1 MKTKV
6 VTLAF
11 TAIFLSLFL
20 TVFPKTGLG
29 FPAQQPNS
37 QAETLQKVVSSLEN
51 QFDVSITIDVQ
62 ASETVKVESSEK
74 IINSPSIEKAL
85 DLLVKGT
92 DLKYRKLRSDYY
104 VISASPVKNA
114 TPAVDDTIK
123 QKQHQGRVISGMVTF
138 QSDNTPITGATV
150 LVKGT
155 TNGTITDLDGHYQ
168 ITVGDNDKVLEFS
181 FMGMRTETVKIGNKS
196 KIDVSMK
203 EDAFGLD
210 EVIVAG
216 VAANTPK
223 KNLTISVTK
232 VGDDKLNSGPA
243 PSTVQALQG
252 KVAGVTVVQAGGL
265 PGSGAAIRLRGSTSL
280 LGNQAP
286 MIVLDGIITNTNLA
300 DINVNDIE
308 SLEVVKG
315 AAAAALYGSRAGN
328 GVIVI
333 TTKRGKNTD
342 NKTSFT
348 FRTEYGIQQ
357 IPHYIQQ
364 ATHHPY
370 KLADDWEEHTDYT
383 KYKGVLYD
391 SLGNILIGNR
401 KVTDSAWADQ
411 PYARLIDHQKKFFH
425 NGVYTN
431 NYLSAAGSKKG
442 VNFLIS
448 YERNRQQGIVFSTGG
463 YTRNNLRVNL
473 DYHLS
478 PKLKLSTSNLMIFTK
493 SNNPGSYKSFNDL
506 LFVSPDVD
514 LEAPND
520 DGTPY
525 KILPDPWSVAENP
538 LYPLYYRDKLAKRT
552 SLIGNVIG
560 TWNPFTWISVNAKY
574 TYEFRSKYW
583 NTYTPKGYLAGNGQT
598 IGGSLYKSN
607 YAEMNNNFQFTANL
621 NKQFGDFTAKLKLSY
636 LYESSSYND
645 YWVLGKDFVVTGVP
659 QLGNTDPTKASMDSY
674 EGKIVAI
681 NYFGILDADY
691 KDKYLV
697 SALFRY
703 DASSLFGPNVRW
715 NPYYRFSLG
724 YRISEDVTINGID
737 ELKVRASIGTSGQ
750 RPGFSY
756 QYETYNVTN
765 GNVIPGN
772 LGNKDLRPS
781 ETTEI
786 EIGLNVDFLSIFSFE
801 GTYSQSVTD
810 GAFALAPLP
819 SHLGFPNQWQ
829 NVGTMGAKVWEAS
842 LNGRFF
848 SAKHFSWNMNI
859 NFDRIRQKVISIDIP
874 EYTTGPRH
882 AFYIKSGETFGI
894 MYGYDWVR
902 TLDQMAK
909 QLPEGKTI
917 DDYEVNSDGYV
928 VPKGSQSTTDE
939 LAIKVDLDGDGLG
952 DKVQIG
958 DGNPDFNLSLGNSF
972 KIYNFDLYFLFSWKK
987 GGDIYNY
994 TRQYTFRDQR
1004 DLVFDQYGKPNSEK
1018 KTINYY
1024 NNFYDGTGINSYFIE
1039 DGSYVKLR
1047 ELSLYYSLSRN
1058 QLKNL
1063 KLGFVKGFKIGV
1075 QSRNLLTFTKYKGY
1089 DPEVAS
1095 GSDLTNYPVDNFG
1108 YPNYRVITGSL
1119 TLNF

>member
-6 VTLAF
+6 VTLVF
-11 TAIFLSLFL
+11 TALFLSLFL
-20 TVFPKTGLG
+20 IAFPGTSFGA
-29 FPAQQPNS
+29 PAQQSVNKS
-37 QAETLQKVVSSLEN
+37 ETLEMVVNSLEKEFN
-51 QFDVSITIDVQ
+51 VSITVDVQ
-62 ASETVKVESSEK
+62 ASKDIQIESSDD
-74 IINSPSIEKAL
+74 IVNSPTIKKAL
-85 DLLVKGT
+85 DKLIKNTNLR
-92 DLKYRKLRSDYY
+92 YRKLRSDYY
-104 VISASPVKNA
+104 VISTSQDKPVAPAADTLKNN
-114 TPAVDDTIK
+114 
-123 QKQHQGRVISGMVTF
+123 QQQGRVISGKITF
-138 QSDNTPITGATV
+138 QSDNTPIVGATV
-150 LVKGT
+150 VAKGT
-155 TNGTITDLDGHYQ
+155 TNGAISDLDGHYQ
-168 ITVGDNDKVLEFS
+168 ITVNNNVKKLVFS
-181 FMGMRTETVKIGNKS
+181 YMGMQTIEVNIGNKS
-196 KIDVSMK
+196 EINVSMK

-216 VAANTPK
+216 VAAKTPK
-223 KNLTISVTK
+223 KNLTVSVTK
-232 VGDDKLNSGPA
+232 VGDETLNSAPA
-243 PSTVQALQG
+243 PSTIQALQG

-280 LGNQAP
+280 TGKQSP
-286 MIVLDGIITNTNLA
+286 MIVMDGIIVNTNLA
-300 DINVNDIE
+300 DINVNDIQ

-315 AAAAALYGSRAGN
+315 AAAAALYGSKAGN

-333 TTKRGKNTD
+333 TTKRGTGIKG
-342 NKTSFT
+342 KTRVTYRS
-348 FRTEYGIQQ
+348 EYGVQQ
-357 IPHYIQQ
+357 IPHYIKQ

-370 KLADDWEEHTDYT
+370 KLADDWEDYKDFT

-391 SLGNILIGNR
+391 STGNILIGSR

-411 PYARLIDHQKKFFH
+411 PYARIIDHQKKFYH
-425 NGVYTN
+425 SGRYNT
-431 NYLSAAGSKKG
+431 NYLSVAGNNSKT
-442 VNFLIS
+442 NFLVS
-448 YERNRQQGIVFSTGG
+448 YERNRQEGIIFSTGG

-473 DYHLS
+473 DHHLLNT
-478 PKLKLSTSNLMIFTK
+478 LKLSTSNLIIFTK
-493 SNNPGSYKSFNDL
+493 SNNPGSTKAFNDL

-514 LEAPND
+514 LEAPNE
-520 DGTPY
+520 DGSPY

-538 LYPLYYRDKLAKRT
+538 LYPLYYREKIAKRT
-552 SLIGNVIG
+552 SLIGNIMT
-560 TWNPFTWISVNAKY
+560 TWDPFRWVSVVAKY
-574 TYEFRSKYW
+574 TYEYRNKYW

-607 YAEMNNNFQFTANL
+607 YEEFNQNFQFTANF
-621 NKQFGDFTAKLKLSY
+621 NKQFNDFTTKLKLSY
-636 LYESSSYND
+636 LYENTSYHD

-697 SALFRY
+697 SVLYRL
-703 DASSLFGPNVRW
+703 DASSLFGANVRW
-715 NPYYRFSLG
+715 NPYYRVSAG
-724 YRISEDVTINGID
+724 YRISEDVKIPGID
-737 ELKVRASIGTSGQ
+737 ELKIRASLGTSGQ

-756 QYETYNVTN
+756 QYETYNVTG

-772 LGNKDLRPS
+772 LGNNDLRPS
-781 ETTEI
+781 ETTEL
-786 EIGLNVDFLSIFSFE
+786 EIGLNVDFLKMFSFE
-801 GTYSQSVTD
+801 GTYSTSTTRN
-810 GAFALAPLP
+810 AFALAPLP

-829 NVGTMGAKVWEAS
+829 NVGTLASTAWEAS
-842 LNGRFF
+842 LNSRLV
-848 SAKHFSWNMNI
+848 SNKNFSWNATL
-859 NFDRIRQKVISIDIP
+859 NFDRIRQSVVQLDIP
-874 EYTTGPRH
+874 DYTTGPRN

-902 TLDQMAK
+902 TLEQMEK

-928 VPKGSQSTTDE
+928 VPKGSQGTINE

-958 DGNPDFNLSLGNSF
+958 DGNPNFNLSLGNSF
-972 KIYNFDLYFLFSWKK
+972 KIFNFDLYFLFSWKN

-1047 ELSLYYSLSRN
+1047 ELSLFYSLNSK

-1063 KLGFVKGFKIGV
+1063 KLNFINNFKIGV
-1075 QSRNLLTFTKYKGY
+1075 QTRNLLTFTNYLGY

-1119 TLNF
+1119 TITF

>member
-6 VTLAF
+6 VTLVF
-11 TAIFLSLFL
+11 TALFLSLFL
-20 TVFPKTGLG
+20 IAFPRTSFGA
-29 FPAQQPNS
+29 PAQQPVKKS
-37 QAETLQKVVSSLEN
+37 ETLEMVVNSLEN
-51 QFDVSITIDVQ
+51 EFNVSITIDVQ
-62 ASETVKVESSEK
+62 ASKDIQIESSDD
-74 IINSPSIEKAL
+74 IINSPTIKKAL
-85 DLLVKGT
+85 DKVIKNTNLR
-92 DLKYRKLRSDYY
+92 YRKLRSDYY
-104 VISASPVKNA
+104 VISTSPVKPV
-114 TPAVDDTIK
+114 TPAADTLK
-123 QKQHQGRVISGMVTF
+123 SNRQQGRVISGNITF
-138 QSDNTPITGATV
+138 QSDNTPIVGATV
-150 LVKGT
+150 VVKGT
-155 TNGTITDLDGHYQ
+155 TNGTISNLDGHYQ
-168 ITVGDNDKVLEFS
+168 ITVNNKVKKLAFS
-181 FMGMRTETVKIGNKS
+181 YMGMQTIEANIGNKS
-196 KIDVSMK
+196 EIDVSMK

-223 KNLTISVTK
+223 KNLTVSVTK
-232 VGDDKLNSGPA
+232 VGDETLNSAPA

-280 LGNQAP
+280 TGSQAP
-286 MIVLDGIITNTNLA
+286 MIVMDGIIVNTNLA
-300 DINVNDIE
+300 DINVNDIK

-315 AAAAALYGSRAGN
+315 AAAAALYGSKAGN

-333 TTKRGKNTD
+333 TTKRGTGIEG
-342 NKTSFT
+342 KTSVT
-348 FRTEYGIQQ
+348 YRSEYGVQQ
-357 IPHYIQQ
+357 IPHYIKQ

-391 SLGNILIGNR
+391 STGEILIGSR

-411 PYARLIDHQKKFFH
+411 PYARLIDHQKKFYH
-425 NGVYTN
+425 SGRYST
-431 NYLSAAGSKKG
+431 NYLSVAGNNTKT
-442 VNFLIS
+442 NFLVS
-448 YERNRQQGIVFSTGG
+448 YERNRQEGIIFSTGG

-473 DYHLS
+473 DHHLF
-478 PKLKLSTSNLMIFTK
+478 KTLKLSTSNLIIFTN
-493 SNNPGSYKSFNDL
+493 SNNPGSTKPFNDL
-506 LFVSPDVD
+506 LFVSPDID
-514 LEAPND
+514 LEAPNEN
-520 DGTPY
+520 GTPY

-538 LYPLYYRDKLAKRT
+538 LYPLYYREKIAKRT
-552 SLIGNVIG
+552 SIIGNVMT
-560 TWNPFTWISVNAKY
+560 TWNPFRWISIVSKY
-574 TYEFRSKYW
+574 TYEYRSKYW

-607 YAEMNNNFQFTANL
+607 YAEFDQNFQFTMNF
-621 NKQFGDFTAKLKLSY
+621 NKQFNDFTTKLKLSY
-636 LYESSSYND
+636 LYENTAYNN

-691 KDKYLV
+691 KDKYLF
-697 SALFRY
+697 SALYRM
-703 DASSLFGPNVRW
+703 DASSLFGVNVRW
-715 NPYYRFSLG
+715 NPYYRVSLG
-724 YRISEDVTINGID
+724 YRISEDVNIPGID
-737 ELKVRASIGTSGQ
+737 ELKIRASLGTSGQ

-756 QYETYNVTN
+756 QYETYSVTG

-781 ETTEI
+781 ETTEL
-786 EIGLNVDFLSIFSFE
+786 EMGLNIDFLKMFSFE
-801 GTYSQSVTD
+801 GTYSTSTTRN
-810 GAFALAPLP
+810 AFALAPLP

-829 NVGTMGAKVWEAS
+829 NVGTLASTAWEAS
-842 LNGRFF
+842 LN
-848 SAKHFSWNMNI
+848 SHLISKKNFSWNATLT
-859 NFDRIRQKVISIDIP
+859 FDRIRQSVVQLDIP
-874 EYTTGPRH
+874 DYTTGPRN
-882 AFYIKSGETFGI
+882 AFYVKSGETFGI

-902 TLDQMAK
+902 TLEQMAQ

-928 VPKGSQSTTDE
+928 VPKGSQSTINE

-958 DGNPDFNLSLGNSF
+958 DGNPNFNLSLGNSF
-972 KIYNFDLYFLFSWKK
+972 KIFNFDLYFLFSWKN

-1004 DLVFDQYGKPNSEK
+1004 ALVFDQYGKPNSEK

-1047 ELSLYYSLSRN
+1047 ELSLFYSLNSK

-1063 KLGFVKGFKIGV
+1063 RLSFIKNFKIGV
-1075 QSRNLLTFTKYKGY
+1075 QTRNLLTFTNYLGY
-1089 DPEVAS
+1089 DPEVGS

-1119 TLNF
+1119 TITF

>member
-11 TAIFLSLFL
+11 TVIFLSLFL
-20 TVFPKTGLG
+20 TAFPKISFGT
-29 FPAQQPNS
+29 PASQPKKNT
-37 QAETLQKVVSSLEN
+37 QTLETVVTSLEN
-51 QFDVSITIDVQ
+51 QFGVSITVDVE
-62 ASETVKVESSEK
+62 ASKKINIESSDE
-74 IINSPSIEKAL
+74 ITNSSSIEKAL
-85 DLLVKGT
+85 DLLVKNT

-104 VISASPVKNA
+104 VISTSTVKPVP
-114 TPAVDDTIK
+114 PAADDTLKSNK
-123 QKQHQGRVISGMVTF
+123 QEKRVISGTVTF
-138 QSDNTPITGATV
+138 QSDNTPIVGATV

-168 ITVGDNDKVLEFS
+168 ITIGDNDKVLEFS
-181 FMGMRTETVKIGNKS
+181 FMGMRTEKVEIGKNS

-232 VGDDKLNSGPA
+232 VGDEKLNSAPA
-243 PSTVQALQG
+243 PSTIQALQG

-265 PGSGAAIRLRGSTSL
+265 PGSGAAIRLRGSTSF

-286 MIVLDGIITNTNLA
+286 MVVLDGVITNTNLA

-315 AAAAALYGSRAGN
+315 AAAAALYGSKAGN
-328 GVIVI
+328 GVLVI
-333 TTKRGKNTD
+333 TTKRGKNLQS
-342 NKTSFT
+342 KTSVT
-348 FRTEYGIQQ
+348 FRSEYGIQQ
-357 IPHYIQQ
+357 IPHYIEQ

-370 KLADDWEEHTDYT
+370 KLADDWEEHSDYT
-383 KYKGVLYD
+383 KYRGVLYD
-391 SLGNILIGNR
+391 STGEILIGSR
-401 KVTDSAWADQ
+401 RVTDSAWADQ
-411 PYARLIDHQKKFFH
+411 PYARIIDHQKKFFH
-425 NGVYTN
+425 DGTYIND
-431 NYLSAAGSKKG
+431 YLSVAGSEKNI
-442 VNFLIS
+442 NFLIS
-448 YERNRQQGIVFSTGG
+448 YERNRQTGIIFSTGG

-473 DYHLS
+473 DYHLT
-478 PKLKLSTSNLMIFTK
+478 PVLKLSTSNLMIFTN
-493 SNNPGSYKSFNDL
+493 SNNPSSYKSFNDL

-538 LYPLYYRDKLAKRT
+538 LYPLYYREKLAKRI

-560 TWNPFTWISVNAKY
+560 TWNPFKWISMNAKY

-583 NTYTPKGYLAGNGQT
+583 STYTPKGYLAGNGQT

-607 YAEMNNNFQFTANL
+607 YAEMNNNFQFTANF
-621 NKQFGDFTAKLKLSY
+621 NKQFGDFTTKLKLSY

-645 YWVLGKDFVVTGVP
+645 YWVLGKDFFVSGIP
-659 QLGNTDPTKASMDSY
+659 HLGNTDPTKAGMVSY
-674 EGKIVAI
+674 EGKIVSI
-681 NYFGILDADY
+681 NYFGIVDADY
-691 KDKYLV
+691 KDKYLL

-703 DASSLFGPNVRW
+703 DASSLFGANVRW

-724 YRISEDVTINGID
+724 YRISQDITIPGID
-737 ELKVRASIGTSGQ
+737 ELKVRASMGTSGQ

-756 QYETYNVTN
+756 QYETYNVTK
-765 GNVIPGN
+765 GNVTPGY
-772 LGNKDLRPS
+772 LGNADLKPS
-781 ETTEI
+781 ETTEL
-786 EIGLNVDFLSIFSFE
+786 EIGLNIDFLRLFSFE
-801 GTYSQSVTD
+801 GTYSKSVTKN
-810 GAFALAPLP
+810 AFALAPLP
-819 SHLGFPNQWQ
+819 SHLGFSNQWQ
-829 NVGTMGAKVWEAS
+829 NVGTLGAKVWEAS

-848 SAKHFSWNMNI
+848 STKHFSWNMNI

-874 EYTTGPRH
+874 EYTTGPRN

-902 TLDQMAK
+902 TLDQMAQ

-958 DGNPDFNLSLGNSF
+958 DGNPDFSLSLGNSF

-1039 DGSYVKLR
+1039 DGSFVKLR

-1063 KLGFVKGFKIGV
+1063 KLDFVKGFKIGV
-1075 QSRNLLTFTKYKGY
+1075 QSRNLLTFTNYKGY

-1095 GSDLTNYPVDNFG
+1095 GNDLTNYPVDNFG
-1108 YPNYRVITGSL
+1108 YPNYRVITGSI